1 MKLYLNKK
9 SLLALCFSLYCV
21 TAFCGNKPK
30 QEIYQLT
37 LYHYTT
43 PAQEAV
49 LDTYCKDA
57 LLPALHRLGYKN
69 IGVFKA
75 LANDTSAIKSMY
87 VYLPLKK
94 LDDQLSLNEKL
105 NKDTAYLSAGAAYL
119 NADYTT
125 PPYSRMEVMVLKAF
139 PLAPQMQ
146 LPKLTGPKSE
156 RVYELRSYESAT
168 EKIFQNKVKMF
179 NEGDEIGLFKRLN
192 FNAVFYS
199 EVIAKGKIGYTD
211 SLKSAVDLFDH
222 SLEVLRFG
230 GTPIGIICNEPLG
243 AADDSLHPWLTA
255 IETKWKPF
263 KDAVRNVIYAAT
275 FKNSV
280 TTAPEIRT

>member
-1 MKLYLNKK
+1 MKPYVNKYL
-9 SLLALCFSLYCV
+9 LLCCCYCFVLIN
-21 TAFCGNKPK
+21 AFAGNKPK

-37 LYHYTT
+37 LYQYKTA
-43 PAQEAV
+43 AQEAI

-75 LANDTSAIKSMY
+75 LANDTSAVKNMY

-94 LDDQLSLNEKL
+94 LDDQLSLNQKL
-105 NKDTAYLSAGAAYL
+105 NADTAYLSAGALYL
-119 NADYTT
+119 DALYTA
-125 PPYSRMEVMVLKAF
+125 PPYTRMEVMVLKAF

-146 LPKLTGPKSE
+146 LPVLSSSKNE

-168 EKIFQNKVKMF
+168 EKIFRNKVKMF

-199 EVIAKGKIGYTD
+199 EVIAGSHMPNLMYMTCFENKADRDAHWKSFGSDPYWKTLSAMPEYQHNVSLNDTRFLRPTD
-211 SLKSAVDLFDH
+211 YSDF
-222 SLEVLRFG
+222 
-230 GTPIGIICNEPLG
+230 
-243 AADDSLHPWLTA
+243 
-255 IETKWKPF
+255 
-263 KDAVRNVIYAAT
+263 
-275 FKNSV
+275 
-280 TTAPEIRT
+280 